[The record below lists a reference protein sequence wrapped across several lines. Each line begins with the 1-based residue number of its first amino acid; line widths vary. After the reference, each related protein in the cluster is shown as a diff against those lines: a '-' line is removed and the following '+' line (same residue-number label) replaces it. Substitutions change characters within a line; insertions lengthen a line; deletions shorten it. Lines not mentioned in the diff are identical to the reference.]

1 MKEEDR
7 GLHNWRNLFRKPK
20 FDDWVVLAL
29 MCCIGYL
36 TWAYGRDVSGLQL
49 VLEEC
54 KSQLIHVVEQDP
66 IVNGMWQN

>member
-36 TWAYGRDVSGLQL
+36 TWAYGRDVSALQQVIVECKNQL
-49 VLEEC
+49 VT
-54 KSQLIHVVEQDP
+54 QDP